1 MARDEFTK
9 LVNDREMKDACVLIY
24 ANKQDLKDA
33 MTAKE
38 IPELLGLDRL
48 GERSWSVQPSCA
60 VTGDGLEPGL
70 DWILEETKKLRKLR
84 KIQAKQSM

>member
-1 MARDEFTK
+1 MKPGLKLARDEFTK

-38 IPELLGLDRL
+38 IPEIP
-48 GERSWSVQPSCA
+48 WSVQPSCV